1 MFYYLNGSLAHLD
14 LNFAVID
21 CGGVGYKLTISGT
34 THAALAGKAQNT
46 TGTVVEKNTVRLYTH
61 MAVREDDIELFG
73 FATETELSSFR
84 MLISVSGVGPKAAIS
99 ILSILTPE
107 KFALAVCTDDKKA
120 ISKASGVGAKTAAR
134 IVLELHDKLQKEGGG
149 LSAGGEDLPN
159 GITADGSISV
169 SGGKSRLSEAID
181 ALMVLGYSRN
191 EAMTVL
197 RDIDTSSMS
206 IEAIIKEALKRLMR
220 R

>member
-1 MFYYLNGSLAHLD
+1 MFYYLNGTLAHLD
-14 LNFAVID
+14 LSFAVID

-46 TGTVVEKNTVRLYTH
+46 GTGVANNTVRLYTH

-134 IVLELHDKLQKEGGG
+134 IVLELHDKLKKEGGM
-149 LSAGGEDLPN
+149 LSTGTEDVTV
-159 GITADGSISV
+159 GSEADGSVSV

-191 EAMTVL
+191 EAMTAL

-206 IEAIIKEALKRLMR
+206 IEAIIKEALKKLMR